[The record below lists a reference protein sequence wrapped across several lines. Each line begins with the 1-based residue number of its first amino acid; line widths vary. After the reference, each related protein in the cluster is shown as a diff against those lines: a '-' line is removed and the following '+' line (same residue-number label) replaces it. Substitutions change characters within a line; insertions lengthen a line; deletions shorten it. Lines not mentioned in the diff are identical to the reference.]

1 MRIIVGIPVRMGSS
15 RFPGKPL
22 AKILG
27 LPMVEHVYKRCR
39 FAESID
45 DLFVAACDDEI
56 RDVVRGFGG
65 KVFMTD
71 REIPRP
77 GLRVAEACRQQEL
90 ADDDI
95 VVVVQ
100 GDEPLIHPG
109 MINLAVA
116 PLLNDSSV
124 QMLTLVAEANEQEW
138 LDPNEVKVV
147 TDLRKD
153 ILYMTRT
160 PIPSNT
166 RDRIGPRL
174 KQVAVM
180 PFRKKFL
187 LEFQEMTPTPLEV
200 AESIE
205 LLRAVEHGVKVRT
218 ALSHYTSISV
228 DTECDRQEAEE
239 IMKKDEFYARY
250 GSQK

>member
-1 MRIIVGIPVRMGSS
+1 MRVIVGIPVRMGSS

-27 LPMVEHVYKRCR
+27 MPMVEHVYKRCLL
-39 FAESID
+39 AESID
-45 DLFVAACDDEI
+45 DLFVAACDEEI
-56 RDVVRGFGG
+56 RDVVLGFGG

-71 REIPRP
+71 KEISRP
-77 GLRVAEACRQQEL
+77 GLRVAEACRRQEI

-109 MINLAVA
+109 MLNLAVA
-116 PLLNDSSV
+116 PLVKDPNV
-124 QMLTLVAEANEQEW
+124 QLLTLVSEANETEW

-147 TDLRKD
+147 TDLRGD
-153 ILYMTRT
+153 VLYMTRT

-174 KQVAVM
+174 KQVAIM

-187 LEFQEMTPTPLEV
+187 LEFQEMTPTPLEI

-218 ALSHYTSISV
+218 ALSKYTSVSV
-228 DTECDRQEAEE
+228 DTERDRQEAES
-239 IMKKDEFYARY
+239 IMKNDEFYVRY
-250 GSQK
+250 RSQA